1 MDMDFQNLTVGL
13 VQTQVDPVV
22 EKNLDKTAK
31 LVESAAKSG
40 AKIVCLQELFSKV
53 YFAQEELKE
62 NFKLAEKIPGRT
74 TDFLASLA
82 KKNRVSIVGGSVFE
96 VSQDGKYYNTCPIF
110 DEKGK
115 LIAKYRKMH
124 IPQDPNY
131 YEKFYFSPGDLGY
144 IQVETQNVK
153 ISPLICYDQW
163 FPEPARINALKKTQ
177 ILFYPTAIGWFED
190 LQKAEPFSAIR
201 WENAMKAHASMN
213 GVFVVAVN
221 RVGVERNVTFWGGS
235 FVADPFGEVIAK
247 ASSKDE
253 EVLIAELDLS
263 KIKDSQEG
271 WGFLR
276 NRRPDT
282 YNDLTK

>member
-1 MDMDFQNLTVGL
+1 MVFQNITVGL
-13 VQTQVDPVV
+13 VQTRVEPVI

-31 LVESAAKSG
+31 LVESAAKGG
-40 AKIVCLQELFSKV
+40 AKIVCLQELFSAL

-62 NFKLAEKIPGRT
+62 YFNLAEKIPGKT
-74 TDFLASLA
+74 TDFLANLA
-82 KKNRVSIVGGSVFE
+82 RKNRVSIVGGSIFE
-96 VSQDGKYYNTCPIF
+96 VSQDGKFYNTCPII

-115 LIAKYRKMH
+115 LISKYRKMH
-124 IPQDPNY
+124 IPHDPNY
-131 YEKFYFSPGDLGY
+131 YEKFYFSPGDIGY
-144 IQVETQNVK
+144 IQVETQGVR

-163 FPEPARINALKKTQ
+163 FPEPARINALKKAQ

-190 LQKAEPFSAIR
+190 LQKGEPFSANR
-201 WENAMKAHASMN
+201 WESAMRAHASMN
-213 GVFVVAVN
+213 GVFVTAVN
-221 RVGVERNVTFWGGS
+221 RVGVEKNLTFWGGS

-247 ASSKDE
+247 ASSTDE

-263 KIKDSQEG
+263 KINDSQEG